1 MHTLAIITARG
12 GSKRIPRKNI
22 RDFCG
27 KPMIAWSVGAALES
41 GVFDTVMVS
50 TDDEEIAEIA
60 KRCGAAVPFLR
71 SADTADDFATTADVM
86 QEVLAQYEA
95 QGERFDLVCCLYP
108 TAPFVKAGVL
118 RDAYERFAKSD
129 ADSLIPVV
137 RFSYPVQ
144 RAFVEEDGLLVMAH
158 PEYRDTRSQDL
169 TPHFHDAG
177 QFYFFR
183 PESLRKYG
191 SFLQGKILPLELPE
205 TKVQDIDTE
214 EDWEIAEMKFRLL
227 REAEG
232 GASVAGP
239 GVSATGGGASAD
251 EARPARHGAQPADEA
266 EPARH
271 GAQQAD
277 APRLTLREAAMT
289 DASLLYAWRME
300 PATRAA
306 SFHAEDFSYESHL
319 AWLEQRLPRPGIW
332 ILLCDGVPAGT
343 MRVETEGSEAQLSYS
358 VDPAYRGR
366 GFGAALLR
374 LTEEKIKTTFAGSVH
389 SLVAQVK
396 KDNLPSRRMPEA
408 CGFTA
413 EEKDTYIEYRKT
425 I

>member
-27 KPMIAWSVGAALES
+27 KPMIAWSVEAALES

-50 TDDEEIAEIA
+50 TDDDEIAEIA
-60 KRCGAAVPFLR
+60 KHCGAAVPFLR
-71 SADTADDFATTADVM
+71 SEANANDFATTSDVLL
-86 QEVLAQYEA
+86 EVLDRYEQ
-95 QGERFDLVCCLYP
+95 QGQTFDLACCIYP
-108 TAPFVKAGVL
+108 TAPFVTADDLRKAQ
-118 RDAYERFAKSD
+118 ERFAGSD
-129 ADSLIPVV
+129 ADALIPVV

-144 RAFVEEDGLLVMAH
+144 RALVEEDGLLVMAQ

-191 SFLQGKILPLELPE
+191 TLLAGRILPMEIPE
-205 TKVQDIDTE
+205 SRVQDIDTE
-214 EDWEIAEMKFRLL
+214 EDWAIAEMKFRLL
-227 REAEG
+227 CAAEE

-239 GVSATGGGASAD
+239 GVPATGGAASAD
-251 EARPARHGAQPADEA
+251 EARPAQH
-266 EPARH
+266 
-271 GAQQAD
+271 AD
-277 APRLTLREAAMT
+277 APRLTLREAAMA

-300 PATRAA
+300 PATRTA

-319 AWLEQRLPRPGIW
+319 AWLEQRLPRPGLW

>member
-41 GVFDTVMVS
+41 GIFDTVMVS
-50 TDDEEIAEIA
+50 TDDEEIATVA
-60 KRCGAAVPFLR
+60 KQCGAAVPFLR
-71 SADTADDFATTADVM
+71 SADTADDFATTSDVLL
-86 QEVLAQYEA
+86 EVLAAYET
-95 QGERFDLVCCLYP
+95 QGQSFDLVCCLYP
-108 TAPFVKAGVL
+108 TAPFVTADDLRKAQ
-118 RDAYERFAKSD
+118 ERFAKSD
-129 ADSLIPVV
+129 ADTLIPVV

-144 RAFVEEDGLLVMAH
+144 RAWVEEDGLLVMAQ

-227 REAEG
+227 RKAEG

-251 EARPARHGAQPADEA
+251 EA

-271 GAQQAD
+271 GAQHAD

-319 AWLEQRLPRPGIW
+319 AWLEQRLLRPGLW

-366 GFGAALLR
+366 GFGTALLR

-413 EEKDTYIEYRKT
+413 EEKDAYIEYRKT